1 GCLIGT
7 YTAPPT
13 NMEILKQFYSTVRP
27 WGFWKP
33 VYQQVVLENS
43 AFEPNR
49 RCKLDMFNVV
59 LGIIAQC
66 CLTIL
71 PMYIVLWLKLPLL
84 ITIIILVIIV
94 LILKRTWWN
103 KLEN

>member
-1 GCLIGT
+1 
-7 YTAPPT
+7 
-13 NMEILKQFYSTVRP
+13 
-27 WGFWKP
+27 
-33 VYQQVVLENS
+33 
-43 AFEPNR
+43 
-49 RCKLDMFNVV
+49 MFNVV

-71 PMYIVLWLKLPLL
+71 PMYIVLWMKLPLL